1 MNSKDR
7 ATTRPTT
14 GKTDATPKLRKPQIR
29 ILRVLAD
36 GRSRTKAQ
44 ISKDTGIL
52 QWLHCLLGAH
62 DEEVRANNDMRR
74 YLSLLTL
81 GLIRSEIMDVGGK
94 DVHVYEITPKGRQ
107 VVTRLAAEKSD

>member
-1 MNSKDR
+1 MDSNNTN
-7 ATTRPTT
+7 TTSPTT
-14 GKTDATPKLRKPQIR
+14 KKTGDTPKLRKPQIR

-36 GRSRTKAQ
+36 GRARTKAQ

-94 DVHVYEITPKGRQ
+94 DIHVYEITPKGRQ
-107 VVTRLAAEKSD
+107 VVARLAAEKSA

>member
-1 MNSKDR
+1 MNSR
-7 ATTRPTT
+7 NTTNPATKKT
-14 GKTDATPKLRKPQIR
+14 GNTPKLRKPQVR

-36 GRSRTKAQ
+36 GRARTKAQ

-74 YLSLLTL
+74 YPCLLTL
-81 GLIRSEIMDVGGK
+81 GLIRYEIIDVGGK

-107 VVTRLAAEKSD
+107 VVVRLAAEFPA